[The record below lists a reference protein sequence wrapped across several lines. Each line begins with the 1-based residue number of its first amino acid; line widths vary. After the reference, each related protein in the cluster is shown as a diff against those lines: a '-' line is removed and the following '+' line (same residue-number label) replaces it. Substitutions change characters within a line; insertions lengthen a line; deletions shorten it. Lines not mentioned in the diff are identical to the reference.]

1 MKLIR
6 FGNEGH
12 EKPGIIV
19 NDTWYDVSGVVTD
32 YNEAFF
38 ANNDIKK
45 LQDALAAGT
54 SFPVVEP
61 TTRLGSV
68 VARPSK
74 IICIGLNYVD
84 HCLETNAPIPTEP
97 VLFFKSTTALCGP
110 NDHVVIPKNSVKT
123 DWEVELAFVIGKKA
137 SYVEESEALDYVA
150 GYCLHNDY
158 SEREFQLERGGQW
171 AKGKGCDTFAPLGPF
186 LATPDEIADV
196 NNLKMWLT
204 VNGKTYQNS
213 NTLNLVFKIPFLV
226 HYLSQFMT
234 LLPGDVI
241 STGTPPGVGLG
252 IKPEPVYVKAG
263 DVIELG
269 IEGLGTSKQTAV
281 AYTKNK
287 SMAAQQYFLAL
298 DLKEDPALIAEYKAY
313 HQNVWPE
320 IIESIKSS
328 GITCLDIYCVS
339 NRLFMVLEA
348 NENFSFEAKSATDA
362 VNEVVQKWE
371 TLMWT
376 YQQAMPGSKPGEKWV
391 LLEKIFTLPQ

>member
-6 FGNEGH
+6 FGQEGQ
-12 EKPGIIV
+12 EKPGIII
-19 NDTWYDVSGVVTD
+19 NDIWYDVSGIVAD

-38 ANNDIKK
+38 ANNEIEKIKS
-45 LQDALAAGT
+45 AIAAGI
-54 SFPVVEP
+54 SLPVVDP
-61 TTRLGSV
+61 ATRLGSV

-110 NDHVVIPKNSVKT
+110 NDDVVIPKNSVKT

-137 SYVEESEALDYVA
+137 SYVEEANALDYVA

-252 IKPEPVYVKAG
+252 IKPEPVYVKPG

-269 IEGLGTSKQTAV
+269 IEGLGNSKQTAV
-281 AYTKNK
+281 AYTKK
-287 SMAAQQYFLAL
+287 
-298 DLKEDPALIAEYKAY
+298 
-313 HQNVWPE
+313 
-320 IIESIKSS
+320 
-328 GITCLDIYCVS
+328 
-339 NRLFMVLEA
+339 
-348 NENFSFEAKSATDA
+348 
-362 VNEVVQKWE
+362 
-371 TLMWT
+371 
-376 YQQAMPGSKPGEKWV
+376 
-391 LLEKIFTLPQ
+391 

>member
-19 NDTWYDVSGVVTD
+19 NDTWYDVSAVVTD

-45 LQDALAAGT
+45 LQDAVAAGT

-97 VLFFKSTTALCGP
+97 ILFFKSTTALCGP
-110 NDHVVIPKNSVKT
+110 NDNVVIPKNSVKT
-123 DWEVELAFVIGKKA
+123 DWEVELAFVMGKKA
-137 SYVEESEALDYVA
+137 SYIEESEALDYVA

-281 AYTKNK
+281 AY
-287 SMAAQQYFLAL
+287 
-298 DLKEDPALIAEYKAY
+298 
-313 HQNVWPE
+313 
-320 IIESIKSS
+320 IK
-328 GITCLDIYCVS
+328 
-339 NRLFMVLEA
+339 
-348 NENFSFEAKSATDA
+348 K
-362 VNEVVQKWE
+362 
-371 TLMWT
+371 
-376 YQQAMPGSKPGEKWV
+376 
-391 LLEKIFTLPQ
+391 

>member
-6 FGNEGH
+6 FGQEGH
-12 EKPGIIV
+12 EKPGIII
-19 NDTWYDVSGVVTD
+19 NDIWYDVSSVVAD

-38 ANNDIKK
+38 ANNDINK
-45 LQDALAAGT
+45 LQEAVASGVSL
-54 SFPVVEP
+54 SVVDP

-84 HCLETNAPIPTEP
+84 HCLETNASIPTEP

-110 NDHVVIPKNSVKT
+110 NDDVVIPKNSVKT

-137 SYVEESEALDYVA
+137 SYVEEADALDYVA

-252 IKPEPVYVKAG
+252 IKPEPVYVKPG

-269 IEGLGTSKQTAV
+269 IQGLGTSKQTAV
-281 AYTKNK
+281 AYTKK
-287 SMAAQQYFLAL
+287 
-298 DLKEDPALIAEYKAY
+298 
-313 HQNVWPE
+313 
-320 IIESIKSS
+320 
-328 GITCLDIYCVS
+328 
-339 NRLFMVLEA
+339 
-348 NENFSFEAKSATDA
+348 
-362 VNEVVQKWE
+362 
-371 TLMWT
+371 
-376 YQQAMPGSKPGEKWV
+376 
-391 LLEKIFTLPQ
+391 